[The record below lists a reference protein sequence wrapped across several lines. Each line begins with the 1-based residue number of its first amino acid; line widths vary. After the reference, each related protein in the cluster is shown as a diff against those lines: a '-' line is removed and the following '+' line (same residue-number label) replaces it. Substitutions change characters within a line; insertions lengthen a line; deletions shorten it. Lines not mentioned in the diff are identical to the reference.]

1 MKFRRMFR
9 LFLLVTVGVVTAW
22 VTPPAWA
29 ERCEVVVRELNQ
41 SLHPKIDE
49 KELFVILKVMNETDN
64 HKLPPKFVTK
74 DQARKLGWNPGS
86 NLWGY
91 DRLKGKS
98 IGGDVFGNREGR
110 LPNGKRAWREADL
123 DYKGGRRGSK
133 RIIYS
138 NDGLRMITVDHYK
151 TFKEVPPCQ

>member
-1 MKFRRMFR
+1 MKFRRMIRFC
-9 LFLLVTVGVVTAW
+9 LLVTMGVIA
-22 VTPPAWA
+22 AWA
-29 ERCEVVVRELNQ
+29 PQPACSERCEVVVRELNQ

-49 KELFVILKVMNETDN
+49 TELFVILKVLSETDN
-64 HKLPPKFVTK
+64 RKLPPKFVTK

-110 LPNGKRAWREADL
+110 LPNGKRVWREADL

-133 RIIYS
+133 RIVYS
-138 NDGLRMITVDHYK
+138 DDGLRMITVDHYK

>member
-1 MKFRRMFR
+1 
-9 LFLLVTVGVVTAW
+9 
-22 VTPPAWA
+22 
-29 ERCEVVVRELNQ
+29 
-41 SLHPKIDE
+41 
-49 KELFVILKVMNETDN
+49 
-64 HKLPPKFVTK
+64 
-74 DQARKLGWNPGS
+74 LGWNPGS